1 MRTLDLNL
9 ASRPFHNDAPI
20 WLVHGLLTVALAGF
34 TFWNVRTYLEAA
46 RQLET
51 LQASLGS
58 IEKQMANL
66 DRREEEAS
74 RGIRAFDLK
83 TLTVQS
89 EKANDIILRRGLS
102 WTQLFNTLERVVPYE
117 VKMATIRPVYGT
129 REAVASG
136 PRNAVF
142 EGTVPVDAEGTAQSL
157 EAFLELERALI
168 VDPHFAN
175 VEPIRTEAS
184 PGVAEVKFQLRFLY
198 DPDGRLNTSRPDI
211 PHVLDA
217 ARKAAEEGGEAPPSA
232 LEEAP

>member
-1 MRTLDLNL
+1 MRSLELNL

-20 WLVHGLLTVALAGF
+20 WLAHGLLAVALLAF
-34 TFWNVRTYLEAA
+34 TVWNVRTYLEAV
-46 RQLET
+46 RQLEA
-51 LQASLGS
+51 LQADLGS
-58 IEKQMANL
+58 VEKQLANL
-66 DRREEEAS
+66 DRREEDAS
-74 RGIRAFDLK
+74 RGIRVFDLK

-129 REAVASG
+129 REAAASG
-136 PRNAVF
+136 PRGAVF

-168 VDPHFAN
+168 MDPHFAN
-175 VEPIRTEAS
+175 VEPIRTES
-184 PGVAEVKFQLRFLY
+184 SEGVAEVRFQLRFLY
-198 DPDGRLNTSRPDI
+198 DPAGRLNDQRPDI

-217 ARKAAEEGGEAPPSA
+217 ARKAAEEGGEAPSSA